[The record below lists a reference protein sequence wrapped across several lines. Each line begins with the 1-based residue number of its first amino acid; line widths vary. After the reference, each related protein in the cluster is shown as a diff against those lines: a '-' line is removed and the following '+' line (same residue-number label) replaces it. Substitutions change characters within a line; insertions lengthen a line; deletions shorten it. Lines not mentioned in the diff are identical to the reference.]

1 MEPSEYDVSYAIKQW
16 LLLHGWNII
25 AFNPPRSQGTFSL
38 PNPSKNPAYKGQTDT
53 TCPDI
58 IAIKENYLLIVEC
71 KDTNLAKIKSDV
83 EKLRNFLINTERV
96 DLLKRIV
103 NNVCIANEFTFDANV
118 EIIFAKGHGRNKYT
132 ESDIGTFFVTVKNNW
147 NSKIIDVK
155 TKPLDYINVEYIP
168 ISAENKKILEN

>member
-96 DLLKRIV
+96 DCLKESSTMYVSQMNLLLMLMWK
-103 NNVCIANEFTFDANV
+103 
-118 EIIFAKGHGRNKYT
+118 
-132 ESDIGTFFVTVKNNW
+132 
-147 NSKIIDVK
+147 
-155 TKPLDYINVEYIP
+155 
-168 ISAENKKILEN
+168 